1 MRTVSGMSLSQSN
14 SLADGLGHIV
24 DVVWG
29 DPAHGDPGGLQQV
42 EGPLLLQPDA
52 LVLGQ
57 ARVREH
63 SNLACDVAE
72 EGKKFTKHMKISL
85 TSNLQGSRGP
95 PAFVADQPSCP

>member
-1 MRTVSGMSLSQSN
+1 MHTVSGMSLSQSN
-14 SLADGLGHIV
+14 SLADGLGHVV

-72 EGKKFTKHMKISL
+72 EGKGD
-85 TSNLQGSRGP
+85 LQNI
-95 PAFVADQPSCP
+95 